1 MFKGMVAVDS
11 DINAIIEQYRA
22 FDEPIPYK
30 GLLIDPVKARDYYK
44 FMPSL
49 GVLNIQKN
57 RIPDVQIIQMS
68 YLQFVFG
75 LILNDI
81 SWREKFIEVMN
92 LCLDVKQAECEN
104 DRIRRGSFWNELGVD
119 EKLIFHLNG
128 YDIDFIDND
137 NKLSIV
143 IKGHELDASEFD
155 TLIKYIHYQNLY
167 DYFDDFM
174 SDDVREIVEKFYA
187 MKNKG
192 IKPPTFEEKI
202 LAVMVELGITKSQ
215 VADMSA
221 ISVEQLFHIAVR
233 KTDYVVEHNYRA
245 NAITDKKLPDV
256 EHWAYKTNKERFSEV
271 FVDAQSFTKNAQSV

>member
-1 MFKGMVAVDS
+1 MVLVAS
-11 DINAIIEQYRA
+11 DINTIIEPYRA

-30 GLLIDPVKARDYYK
+30 GLLIYPVKAQDQYK
-44 FMPSL
+44 FMSSL

-81 SWREKFIEVMN
+81 EWREKFIQVMC
-92 LCLDVKQAECEN
+92 LCFDVEMADCAN
-104 DRIRRGSFWNELGVD
+104 DRIRRGAFWNEFG
-119 EKLIFHLNG
+119 ESEEELIFHLNG
-128 YDIDFIDND
+128 YAIDFIEKDG
-137 NKLSIV
+137 KLGIV
-143 IKGHELDASEFD
+143 IKEQFLDSNDFD

-167 DYFDDFM
+167 NYFDEFM
-174 SDDVREIVEKFYA
+174 NDDVKEIVEKFYA

-202 LAVMVELGITKSQ
+202 LSVMAELGVTKCQ
-215 VADMSA
+215 VAKMSM
-221 ISVEQLFHIAVR
+221 ISIEQLFHIAVR

-245 NAITDKKLPDV
+245 NAMTDKKLPDV
-256 EHWAYKTNKERFSEV
+256 EHWAYKSNKERFSEV
-271 FVDAQSFTKNAQSV
+271 FVDAQSFAKNAQSV